1 MEENIQPEIIQMNI
15 PEAKIDIK
23 EIKWKQQGYYLIGTY
38 SNGMKFGTRIDKN
51 LRLIGIDDNN
61 KPILKRIDI

>member
-1 MEENIQPEIIQMNI
+1 MEENTQPEIIQVNI

-23 EIKWKQQGYYLIGTY
+23 DIKWKQQGYYLIGTY

-51 LRLIGIDDNN
+51 LRLVGIDENN
-61 KPILKRIDI
+61 KPILKRIGM